1 MSNKVILSA
10 LEILIKYIKIF
21 SKDIF
26 FQAKNSQSKEL
37 FLYRILKK
45 KKKKCFEREPQKRF
59 CSPGL
64 HPPLTSE
71 IRSEFTVGLSL
82 H

>member
-45 KKKKCFEREPQKRF
+45 KKKSVLKENHRKDFVLLD
-59 CSPGL
+59 SI
-64 HPPLTSE
+64 H
-71 IRSEFTVGLSL
+71 